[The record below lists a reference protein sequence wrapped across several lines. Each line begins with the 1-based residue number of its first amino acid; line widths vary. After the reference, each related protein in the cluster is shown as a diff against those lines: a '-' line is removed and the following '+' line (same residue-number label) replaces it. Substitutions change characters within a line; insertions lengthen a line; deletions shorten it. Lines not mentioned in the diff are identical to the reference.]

1 MVLAASVNG
10 YCQSVRT
17 DTIGF
22 SVFFKQ
28 GRSEIDMSYRDNG
41 RNLNSFAD
49 TIAALED
56 DPLANIKYIYV
67 EGAASPE
74 GD

>member
-28 GRSEIDMSYRDNG
+28 GRSEIDLNYRGNG
-41 RNLNSFAD
+41 QNLNSFAD

-67 EGAASPE
+67 
-74 GD
+74 